1 MAWLN
6 KRSLAISIIFPA
18 AVYIT
23 VFFLGWLR
31 GFEYNLYDWYKK
43 FRLSESKDSRIVIVG
58 ITEEDLR
65 KLNQTTLDD
74 GTLVKVLQK
83 IKTQQPKVIGLDL
96 HRNMPVCF
104 QIDSCQSDSDELASI
119 FRHTPN
125 LIGIEKTT
133 AGNLKEKA
141 ILPHPELAKA
151 ERTSASEI
159 IEDRDRLVRR
169 GYFYLTKKNQEN
181 LLSFGAAV
189 ALKFLE
195 TEDIPLVVEGTNL
208 KLNNAVFKITPNKP
222 RFYAAKEIGGYQ
234 ILLHYRHNNNTFKQL
249 SISQILEDDF
259 SEEDLRDKIVLIGA
273 VYELSKDIFG
283 VPHFRPGENFEDFAF
298 GVEIH
303 AQLVSYLID
312 AAWGERTVLKFLPNL
327 VENLLVIVLLFESC
341 LLICWLNNREKK
353 ALKLLI
359 LMGVQIAVIWAGG
372 WVSLYFWGYWL
383 PGANLLFITAINLA
397 VLGTLIYQNSH
408 EEEKLKLEKQVQRK
422 TQDLQKALKDLTK
435 ITREVIKQEK
445 LDFFLASTAF
455 LDHEIKNPL
464 GLILLSSDAVT
475 AQAYSLIEYLEEDI
489 SQDNLEAIKEITAE
503 IIVNNKSI
511 HDQVYRVRDLLALID
526 TQSYQ
531 KQEDLSPQNI
541 DDLLKKVCSVAWH
554 TFKRMISSELQ
565 VEIEIIPARS
575 NSLEG
580 INIYPKSLEVALVNI
595 LNNGLYSLFQ
605 KKQEDQ
611 LDSNFKPK
619 LQVAS
624 KKTRDYLVISIEDNG
639 VGIDNRD
646 CDEIFKEFYSTK
658 ENSLGLGLFI
668 TKQLIEARHRGSIN
682 VESKLGV
689 FTRFTIKIPLNLS

>member
-6 KRSLAISIIFPA
+6 RRSLAISIISPA
-18 AVYIT
+18 AVYVT

-31 GFEYNLYDWYKK
+31 GFEYNLYDWYTK
-43 FRLSESKDSRIVIVG
+43 LHWPESIDSRIVIVG
-58 ITEEDLR
+58 ITEEDLQ

-83 IKTQQPKVIGLDL
+83 IKTQRPKVIGLDL

-104 QIDSCQSDSDELASI
+104 QADSCQSDSEELASI
-119 FRHTPN
+119 FRQTPN

-151 ERTSASEI
+151 ERTSASGI

-169 GYFYLTKKNQEN
+169 SYFYLTKQNGEN

-195 TEDIPLVVEGTNL
+195 TEDIPLLVEGTNL
-208 KLNNAVFKITPNKP
+208 KLNKAVFKLTPKNQP

-234 ILLHYRHNNNTFKQL
+234 ILLHYRNNNNTFKQL

-283 VPHFRPGENFEDFAF
+283 IPHFRPGENFEDFAF

-359 LMGVQIAVIWAGG
+359 LMGVQIAVILAGG
-372 WVSLYFWGYWL
+372 WASLYFWGYWL
-383 PGANLLFITAINLA
+383 PGANLLFITAVHLA

-408 EEEKLKLEKQVQRK
+408 EEEKLELEKQVQQK
-422 TQDLQKALKDLTK
+422 TQDLQKALEDLTK

-464 GLILLSSDAVT
+464 GLILISSDAVT
-475 AQAYSLIEYLEEDI
+475 AQAYSLVEYLEEDNF
-489 SQDNLEAIKEITAE
+489 SEYLSEIKETIAE
-503 IIVNNKSI
+503 ILTNNASI
-511 HDQVYRVRDLLALID
+511 SEQVRRIQDLLELID

-531 KQEDLSPQNI
+531 KQEDLSPQNL
-541 DDLLKKVCSVAWH
+541 DDFLDKAWKLAWH
-554 TFKRMISSELQ
+554 TFNKTIDDEFE
-565 VEIEIIPARS
+565 VKIILEKS
-575 NSLEG
+575 NTLEK
-580 INIYPKSLEVALVNI
+580 IKLYPKSFEVALFNI
-595 LNNGLYSLFQ
+595 LQNSLSSLFQ
-605 KKQEDQ
+605 KKKKKETSLTFQ
-611 LDSNFKPK
+611 PK
-619 LQVAS
+619 VKIKSQ
-624 KKTRDYLVISIEDNG
+624 KCQDYWVIILEDNG
-639 VGIDNRD
+639 EGIDSKD
-646 CDEIFKEFYSTK
+646 YQKIFQEFYSTK
-658 ENSLGLGLFI
+658 EKSLGLGLFI
-668 TKQLIEARHRGSIN
+668 TKQIIESQHRGTIEVS
-682 VESKLGV
+682 SRLGF
-689 FTRFTIKIPLNLS
+689 FTRFTIKIPLQL